1 MKKLMVLLV
10 VVIVALVSVGVVGAQ
25 EPGGQPGE
33 QGGFGRGGRGDGP
46 GLNGD
51 ILRLVVE
58 ETGLTPQEILD
69 LAQEGQSLAQIITDN
84 GGSVENVKNALTT
97 QIDELLNTPLPQL
110 RQEQMAERLLRGAVV
125 DAAAVA
131 LDMTPRDVHQ
141 DMTEGQTLSDFITA
155 NGGDV
160 AAVSADALTRAQ
172 EFLAER
178 VENGNLTQEEA
189 DTLLASAETMIS
201 EILSQPM
208 PQRPVRD
215 GQGGR
220 FGN

>member
-69 LAQEGQSLAQIITDN
+69 LAQEGQTLAQIITDN
-84 GGSVENVKNALTT
+84 GGSVENVQNALAT

-141 DMTEGQTLSDFITA
+141 DIAADQTLSDFITA

-160 AAVSADALTRAQ
+160 ATVSANALTRAQ

-178 VENGNLTQEEA
+178 VADGNLTQEEA

-201 EILSQPM
+201 EILSQSL